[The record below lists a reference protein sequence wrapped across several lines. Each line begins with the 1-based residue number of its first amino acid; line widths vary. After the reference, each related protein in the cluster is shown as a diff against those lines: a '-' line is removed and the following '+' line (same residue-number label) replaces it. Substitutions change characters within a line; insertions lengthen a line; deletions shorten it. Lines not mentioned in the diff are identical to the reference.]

1 MREDEMSMEPF
12 ERAQPKARQDGLVV
26 ERVGEELLIYDLER
40 DRAHC
45 LNETAALVFEHC
57 DGRHTVGELA
67 ARLSDAN
74 GDVAEDL
81 VRRALLRLA
90 DEQLLE
96 EPVSPP
102 RGREWSRRQI
112 VKRAAVAG
120 AAAGLTLPAVKSI
133 VAPTAAQAQ
142 ATLPPCAC
150 GVDPDSRCVPDPVS
164 GAACACPPSCSCCCG
179 AIVND
184 QPVVGCATPEGCRG
198 AGGACA

>member
-1 MREDEMSMEPF
+1 MREDEMSAEPF
-12 ERAQPKARQDGLVV
+12 ERTQPRGRQDGLVV
-26 ERVGEELLIYDLER
+26 ERVGDELLIYDLER
-40 DRAHC
+40 DKAHC

-67 ARLSDAN
+67 ARLSGEN

-102 RGREWSRRQI
+102 GGREWSRRQI

-120 AAAGLTLPAVKSI
+120 AAAGLALPAVKSI
-133 VAPTAAQAQ
+133 VAPTPAQAQ
-142 ATLPPCAC
+142 VTPAACAC
-150 GVDPDSRCVPDPVS
+150 GVNSFCTDICI
-164 GAACACPPSCSCCCG
+164 CPPDCDCCC
-179 AIVND
+179 ARAD
-184 QPVVGCATPEGCRG
+184 PPFPTFVGCLPFDVCEAL
-198 AGGACA
+198 GGQCIA